1 MITSAMIKEK
11 AKELGAGV
19 CGIGDIKYFVGDDPQ
34 HNPLSILPNATC
46 IIGFGIP
53 IPKGLYMAM
62 EEQRQYFNYTNLAVK
77 YTDESFA
84 EIFLLKMGAMIEDA
98 GYDACL
104 QRSVP
109 GFKVKG
115 DKSTNPEVNRIYELQ
130 FASPVQEGKPPPDI
144 IIDYN
149 KAAYICGLGSI
160 GLHGKV
166 IVPKYGTFMRW
177 VFIVTDM
184 PLECDKPFGNELC
197 DKCGKC
203 LTACP
208 GKAISLENG
217 VNSWQCSVY
226 YRGAHKSNP
235 FITEETLK
243 GHPER
248 KAIINGEKRFDAQSA
263 QAIYPA
269 LNFLPQTHFGYLACL
284 CGKPCETACYKHLKE
299 QGKI

>member
-1 MITSAMIKEK
+1 MITATMIKEK

-19 CGIGDIKYFVGDDPQ
+19 CGIGDIKYFIGDDPQ
-34 HNPLSILPNATC
+34 RNPLSILPNAKC
-46 IIGFGIP
+46 IIGFGLP
-53 IPKGLYMAM
+53 VPKGLYMAM
-62 EEQRQYFNYTNLAVK
+62 SEQRQYFNYTNLGVK

-104 QRSVP
+104 QRYVP

-115 DKSTNPEVNRIYELQ
+115 DKSTNPEVTRIYELQ
-130 FASPVQEGKPPPDI
+130 FASPVADGKPVPDV

-149 KAAYICGLGSI
+149 KAAVVCGLGSV
-160 GLHGKV
+160 GLHGRV
-166 IVPKYGTFMRW
+166 IAPKYGSFMRW

-184 PLECDKPFGNELC
+184 PLDCDEPFKDELC

-203 LTACP
+203 LSACP
-208 GKAISLENG
+208 GKAISETG
-217 VNSWQCSVY
+217 VDSWQCSVY

-235 FITEETLK
+235 FMGEDFLK
-243 GHPER
+243 DNPER
-248 KAIINGEKRFDAQSA
+248 EAIVNGEKRFDKESA
-263 QAIYPA
+263 EAIYPA
-269 LNFLPQTHFGYLACL
+269 LNFLPKTHFGYLACL
-284 CGKPCETACYKHLKE
+284 CGKSCETVCYQHLKE